1 MITKGADMNLGEPK
15 CIPEIAEA
23 RKPIDG
29 EVQQLTL
36 WQSEQPIVA
45 KKQGNVCGAKRLAVL
60 RWESRDTSAR
70 HRTGARMSTKLDSLT
85 QRVKRNLDEKFISL
99 AHMLDERF
107 LTGCFLELKRDKA
120 SGIDGVSVEEYGA
133 NLEARIEELEKKL
146 KTKKYRPRA
155 ARRVYIPKD
164 NRSKR
169 PLGISIVE
177 DKIVQMGVKKIL
189 EEIFEPE
196 FVDTSYGFRPKR
208 SCHDALDRLDKEI
221 MRKPVSYVV
230 DMDIRK
236 FFDTVNHKW
245 LMEALRQRVRDRS
258 LLNLIGRMLRAG
270 VMEEGKYIEVEE
282 GTPQGSILSPMLAN
296 IYLHYVLDR
305 WFEKRMKAKAIGC
318 CTLIRYADDFV
329 VCFQHEREAKEFAKE
344 LKERL
349 GKYGLTI
356 AEEKSKIIE
365 FGRYAWQKAQ
375 KEGKRLETFD
385 FLGFT
390 HYCDQSLRGKF
401 KLTQKTSRKK
411 FRQKMKDMNEWLK
424 RFRNIMSLTEGYWKT
439 LRLKLIGHYRYYG
452 ISGNMRMLQMFHD
465 KTIKLAYKWINR
477 RSQRKSYNW
486 ERFKKFQQ
494 YNPLPKPKIYHSTY
508 TLYTY

>member
-1 MITKGADMNLGEPK
+1 
-15 CIPEIAEA
+15 
-23 RKPIDG
+23 
-29 EVQQLTL
+29 
-36 WQSEQPIVA
+36 
-45 KKQGNVCGAKRLAVL
+45 
-60 RWESRDTSAR
+60 
-70 HRTGARMSTKLDSLT
+70 MSTKLDSLT

-146 KTKKYRPRA
+146 KTKKYRPRP

-196 FVDTSYGFRPKR
+196 FVDTSYGFRPNR

-221 MRKPVSYVV
+221 MRKPVNYVV

-318 CTLIRYADDFV
+318 RV
-329 VCFQHEREAKEFAKE
+329 PAKIP
-344 LKERL
+344 
-349 GKYGLTI
+349 T
-356 AEEKSKIIE
+356 
-365 FGRYAWQKAQ
+365 
-375 KEGKRLETFD
+375 
-385 FLGFT
+385 
-390 HYCDQSLRGKF
+390 
-401 KLTQKTSRKK
+401 
-411 FRQKMKDMNEWLK
+411 
-424 RFRNIMSLTEGYWKT
+424 
-439 LRLKLIGHYRYYG
+439 
-452 ISGNMRMLQMFHD
+452 
-465 KTIKLAYKWINR
+465 
-477 RSQRKSYNW
+477 
-486 ERFKKFQQ
+486 
-494 YNPLPKPKIYHSTY
+494 
-508 TLYTY
+508 